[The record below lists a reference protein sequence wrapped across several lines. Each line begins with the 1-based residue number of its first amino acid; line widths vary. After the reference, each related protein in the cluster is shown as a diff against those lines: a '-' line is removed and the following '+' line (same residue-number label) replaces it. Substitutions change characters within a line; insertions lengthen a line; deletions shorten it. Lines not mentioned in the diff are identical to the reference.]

1 MKNTKNTLLA
11 LGIAGVLAT
20 GVGLVGAQ
28 ATEDAS
34 ATPTATVQQEV
45 QQRGF
50 GHGHGFGRGHGRDGF
65 GGPGLGG
72 RLALGTTVEYTFYD
86 GDPEAGGS
94 VTETLTFTY
103 GEESESAFAETL
115 AEARADAA
123 FVVVETSEQTRTV
136 DVSSVDTNN
145 RRGRGL
151 GLLERRLNDGS
162 TVTATFYDG
171 DPEADGSVLETFSFT
186 HGEDSAAGFAAD
198 VEAALEDASFVTV
211 TTSPQER
218 TVDLSQQSRRD
229 DGFNRRGP
237 GRDGFGSGRG
247 NSG

>member
-34 ATPTATVQQEV
+34 ATPTAVQQEV

-50 GHGHGFGRGHGRDGF
+50 LGFGRGRGR
-65 GGPGLGG
+65 GGGGAPGLGG
-72 RLALGTTVEYTFYD
+72 RLALGTPVAYSFYD
-86 GDPEAGGS
+86 GDPEADGS

-103 GEESESAFAETL
+103 GEDSEVAFSETL
-115 AEARADAA
+115 AEARENAEY
-123 FVVVETSEQTRTV
+123 VVVQTGEQTRTL
-136 DVSSVDTNN
+136 DLSDFDTDDF
-145 RRGRGL
+145 RGRGL
-151 GLLERRLNDGS
+151 GFLGRNLNEGS

-171 DPEADGSVLETFSFT
+171 DPEAGGQTLETLSFT
-186 HGEDSAAGFAAD
+186 YGEDSAAGFAAD
-198 VEAALEDASFVTV
+198 VEAALEDATFVTV

-218 TVDLSQQSRRD
+218 TVDLSAQAERGDRF
-229 DGFNRRGP
+229 GGRGP
-237 GRDGFGSGRG
+237 GRGFRP
-247 NSG
+247 NN